1 MAESVYQAV
10 DVIFCA
16 QELDHQL
23 RFHYFRWDMQGKKEL
38 RRNGEYYNVSPWNL
52 IYDDEKY
59 YSYQIHVFLQTVKI
73 DVVVGLTGKTNQ

>member
-1 MAESVYQAV
+1 MSESVYQAV
-10 DVIFCA
+10 DVIFRA

-38 RRNGEYYNVSPWNL
+38 CRNGEYYNVSPWNL

-59 YSYQIHVFLQTVKI
+59 YS
-73 DVVVGLTGKTNQ
+73 